1 MNGGE
6 ARNGMVEQKFVSV
19 MYSDLEGPPIFTDCC
34 FQLGLAILGTGYA
47 CTLLKTYS
55 EWVWGGGD
63 VPSYQCPTPLVT

>member
-34 FQLGLAILGTGYA
+34 FQLGPFPTCNLGHLA
-47 CTLLKTYS
+47 LLA
-55 EWVWGGGD
+55 
-63 VPSYQCPTPLVT
+63 